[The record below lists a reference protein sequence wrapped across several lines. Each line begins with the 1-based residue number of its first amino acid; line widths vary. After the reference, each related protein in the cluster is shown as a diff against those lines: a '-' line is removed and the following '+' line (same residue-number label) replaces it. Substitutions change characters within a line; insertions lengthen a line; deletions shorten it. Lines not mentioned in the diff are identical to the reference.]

1 LRRDQTSRRNFP
13 RLPMSAASLPL
24 PFDRPPRS
32 QYGERMLRTV
42 VDGEP
47 VVLHVERA
55 LEWPRART
63 LFVADVHLG
72 KAAAFR
78 AGGVPLPRGST
89 ATDLRRLDRVIAR
102 ANASRLVV
110 LGDFLHAKAGRVA
123 ALTQAFVAWRTRHAN
138 VDVLLVRGNHDA
150 HAGDPPHEWQVRCV
164 DEPYPLPP
172 FLACHHDAKPR
183 SGYALCGHV
192 HPGVRI
198 ASGGESVRLP
208 CFVLGLQRAIL
219 PAFGRFTGLADIA
232 PAHDERIVAIAGD
245 ALFELPPVSQKCNAG
260 LPSVGEAAVDAT
272 VDSTV
277 DSRWRHR

>member
-1 LRRDQTSRRNFP
+1 
-13 RLPMSAASLPL
+13 MSAASLPL

-32 QYGERMLRTV
+32 PGGACTLSTV
-42 VDGEP
+42 VASER
-47 VVLHVERA
+47 VVLHAERA

-78 AGGVPLPRGST
+78 AGGVPVPRGST

-102 ANASRLVV
+102 ANATRLVV

-123 ALTQAFVAWRTRHAN
+123 ALAQAFVAWRTRHAAI
-138 VDVLLVRGNHDA
+138 DVLLVRGNHDA
-150 HAGDPPHEWQVRCV
+150 HAGDPPHDWRVRCV

-172 FLACHHDAKPR
+172 FLACHHDERPR
-183 SGYALCGHV
+183 SGYALCGHL

-198 ASGGESVRLP
+198 VSGGDSMRLP
-208 CFVLGLQRAIL
+208 CFVLGPQRAIL
-219 PAFGRFTGLADIA
+219 PAFGRLTGLAERGPA
-232 PAHDERIVAIAGD
+232 PDERIVAIAGD
-245 ALFELPPVSQKCNAG
+245 ALFELPPVSQNCNAG
-260 LPSVGEAAVDAT
+260 LPSVGTAAADAT

-277 DSRWRHR
+277 DSRCKHR